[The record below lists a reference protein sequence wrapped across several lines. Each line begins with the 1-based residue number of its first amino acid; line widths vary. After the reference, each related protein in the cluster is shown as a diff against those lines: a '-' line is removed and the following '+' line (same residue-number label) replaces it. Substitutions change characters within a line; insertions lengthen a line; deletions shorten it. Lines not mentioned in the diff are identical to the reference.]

1 MVFGEESMVVR
12 ILLSYSWNFFLFYSS
27 YKRDVRDFF
36 FNLAIINLALRF
48 ISGTNCPADCIIS
61 YRAMRSLREMNVSRK
76 IIVYIYI
83 CIRLTRKVEETNRS
97 FVNFDSSLYNIIIEE
112 D

>member
-36 FNLAIINLALRF
+36 SILQFLIALRF

>member
-61 YRAMRSLREMNVSRK
+61 SGYE
-76 IIVYIYI
+76 IVAGNERFEEDNRLYIY
-83 CIRLTRKVEETNRS
+83 V
-97 FVNFDSSLYNIIIEE
+97 YA
-112 D
+112 